1 MCKKI
6 AKSCDKISTVSKSD
20 SETKKS
26 RSESDYQ
33 RISDATS
40 QNMKKLVHES
50 RSSPCSPKGKP
61 KGKMVIKQPQQKKKV
76 RTCCKLLAIQKH
88 DILAH

>member
-6 AKSCDKISTVSKSD
+6 GKSCDKISTGSKSD
-20 SETKKS
+20 TEAKKS

-33 RISDATS
+33 RISDATT
-40 QNMKKLVHES
+40 QKMKTLVHES

-61 KGKMVIKQPQQKKKV
+61 KEKMVIKQPQQKKKV
-76 RTCCKLLAIQKH
+76 NYIQN
-88 DILAH
+88 LQN

>member
-6 AKSCDKISTVSKSD
+6 GKSCDKISSGSKSD
-20 SETKKS
+20 SEAKKS

-40 QNMKKLVHES
+40 QNLKTLVLES
-50 RSSPCSPKGKP
+50 KSSPCSPKGKP
-61 KGKMVIKQPQQKKKV
+61 KQKMVTKQPQQKKKV
-76 RTCCKLLAIQKH
+76 NKVLCKYERGI
-88 DILAH
+88 

>member
-6 AKSCDKISTVSKSD
+6 GKSCDKICTGSKQD

-40 QNMKKLVHES
+40 QKMKTLVHES

-61 KGKMVIKQPQQKKKV
+61 KEKMAIKQPQQKKKV
-76 RTCCKLLAIQKH
+76 IIKR
-88 DILAH
+88 

>member
-1 MCKKI
+1 MKQRIMYKKI
-6 AKSCDKISTVSKSD
+6 GKSCDKISSSKSD

-40 QNMKKLVHES
+40 QNLKSLFHES
-50 RSSPCSPKGKP
+50 RSSPCSPKTKT
-61 KGKMVIKQPQQKKKV
+61 KVKMPMKQQKKKV
-76 RTCCKLLAIQKH
+76 SN
-88 DILAH
+88 

>member
-1 MCKKI
+1 MYKKI
-6 AKSCDKISTVSKSD
+6 GKSCDKINTGSKSD
-20 SETKKS
+20 TDTKKS

-40 QNMKKLVHES
+40 QNMKTLVNET

-61 KGKMVIKQPQQKKKV
+61 KGKMTIKQPQQKKKV
-76 RTCCKLLAIQKH
+76 TYLITHAEKNW
-88 DILAH
+88 